1 MLATL
6 PVLLLLFSPCHALL
20 AGVKTPGR
28 WLCSRKHSH
37 LRPKMAVLPPYNS
50 GITPIEIQII
60 QRQFASVRELPRVSQ
75 SFKGNE
81 TDNTMHDNTWW
92 WSRTQEV
99 DDYIEPTFRRL
110 FTHQTWERYTGGSA
124 LGRLGRL
131 VVNWR
136 FDAVLSRVWPVLGVV
151 FSWSYLIARL
161 LPTSTI
167 AKVAGGLGTAL
178 QMQGTAIAFL
188 LVFRTDNAYRRLN
201 EAREAWGHII
211 YLCRELVIK
220 SVVAL
225 EYDAVCD
232 VSRYLCAYSWTLR
245 DKLRTSSKRDDILE
259 VLLEESEC
267 RWVSD
272 QRSRPIALLNRVR
285 QVMHRELQRGALTP
299 TMHYSIDMD
308 LAKLYEV
315 VTRCERLFSSPIPP
329 NMARHGMRSLVLQLL
344 LLPVVLAGTMPPLAV
359 AATVAVTSYI
369 YVGIDELGVQVEQP
383 FQMLPLW
390 QLCHLVQFNIEEALS
405 SPELPLQ
412 VVRTRQTDVPG
423 AERFDVDDDFVDPEA
438 ERLGLPPIW
447 PRGANGA

>member
-6 PVLLLLFSPCHALL
+6 PVLLLLFAPCHALL

-136 FDAVLSRVWPVLGVV
+136 FDAVLSRVWPVLGAV

-285 QVMHRELQRGALTP
+285 QVTCTASCSAALSLSRTLTPTPTRALALALALALTLTPDPEQVMHRELQRGALTP
-299 TMHYSIDMD
+299 TLHYSIDMD
-308 LAKLYEV
+308 LAKV
-315 VTRCERLFSSPIPP
+315 SC
-329 NMARHGMRSLVLQLL
+329 
-344 LLPVVLAGTMPPLAV
+344 
-359 AATVAVTSYI
+359 
-369 YVGIDELGVQVEQP
+369 
-383 FQMLPLW
+383 
-390 QLCHLVQFNIEEALS
+390 
-405 SPELPLQ
+405 
-412 VVRTRQTDVPG
+412 
-423 AERFDVDDDFVDPEA
+423 
-438 ERLGLPPIW
+438 
-447 PRGANGA
+447 